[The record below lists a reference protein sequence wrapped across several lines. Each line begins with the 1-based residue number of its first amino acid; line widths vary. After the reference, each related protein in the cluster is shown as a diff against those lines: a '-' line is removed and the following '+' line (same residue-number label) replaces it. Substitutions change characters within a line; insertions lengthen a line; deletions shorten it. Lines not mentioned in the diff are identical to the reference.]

1 MKIFKDNYDPSKKNT
16 LYEVELEE
24 SILLSAE
31 FLQSLRICQS
41 ASFGYCISVL
51 QKSISEA

>member
-1 MKIFKDNYDPSKKNT
+1 MIHQKKKT
-16 LYEVELEE
+16 LYEVELED

-41 ASFGYCISVL
+41 ASFGISVL